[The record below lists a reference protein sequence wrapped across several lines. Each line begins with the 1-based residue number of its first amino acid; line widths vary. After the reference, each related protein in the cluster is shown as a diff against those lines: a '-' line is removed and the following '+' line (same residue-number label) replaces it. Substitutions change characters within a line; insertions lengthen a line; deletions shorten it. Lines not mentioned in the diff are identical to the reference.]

1 MYVLFD
7 PVNDVI
13 GKVRAYIQAPYP
25 EQIEEHGVFV
35 ETIPPSEAL
44 PGMVPIPLINLDTKV
59 IYYDYVQL
67 PPPLP
72 SDETIAGKIEKLEAE
87 NSQIKEIVEQ
97 KDRENKNALFE
108 IYTMLGG

>member
-7 PVNDVI
+7 PVDNET
-13 GKVRAYIQAPYP
+13 GKVRAYIENPYP
-25 EQIEEHGVFV
+25 EQIEEHGAFV
-35 ETIPPSEAL
+35 ESIPTSEEFS
-44 PGMVPIPLINLDTKV
+44 GMMPIPLINLDTKV

-72 SDETIAGKIEKLEAE
+72 SDETITGKIEKLEAE